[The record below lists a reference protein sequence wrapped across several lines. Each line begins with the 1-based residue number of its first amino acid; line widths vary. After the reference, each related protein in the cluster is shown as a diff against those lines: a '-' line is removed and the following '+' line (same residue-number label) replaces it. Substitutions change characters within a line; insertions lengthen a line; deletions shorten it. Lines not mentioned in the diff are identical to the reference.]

1 MEYMTV
7 KEAAQKWGIS
17 DRRVRLLCA
26 EGKIERL
33 ELKGNRYLIP
43 AALAK
48 PIDGRTVK
56 GMAHRKVSDILKS
69 EKPILSFEVFPPKT
83 GAGFET
89 VQKATD
95 AIAALH
101 PAFMSV
107 TYGAAGTTASYT
119 ETIAANIQHAHN
131 IPAVAHLTC
140 VGTQKKSIE
149 AYLTRL
155 RHDGV
160 ENILALRGDRPQ
172 DGGGYSDFAY
182 AKDLVQTIADFGGF
196 CIGCACYP
204 EGHPESGSWQK
215 DIAFLK
221 EKVDAGC
228 SFMTSQM
235 FFDNDIF
242 YNFAFKAKDK
252 GISIPIIPG
261 IMPVVAASQIK
272 RICSISGTSLP
283 PRFLRIVDKFGD
295 NPLAMEQAG
304 IAYATEQIIDLF
316 ANGVNAVHVYSMNR
330 PAIARA
336 IYDNLSEILK

>member
-1 MEYMTV
+1 MQYMTV

-26 EGKIERL
+26 EGKIDRL

-56 GMAHRKVSDILKS
+56 GMIHRKVSDILQTK
-69 EKPILSFEVFPPKT
+69 KPVLSFEVFPPKT
-83 GAGFET
+83 GAAFES
-89 VQKATD
+89 VQAATD

-107 TYGAAGTTASYT
+107 TYGAAGTTVGYT
-119 ETIAANIQHAHN
+119 ESIAANIQRSHN

-140 VGTQKKSIE
+140 VGTERESVQ

-155 RHDGV
+155 RRDGV
-160 ENILALRGDRPQ
+160 ENILALRGDRPKE
-172 DGGGYSDFAY
+172 GGGFHDFAY
-182 AKDLVQTIADFGGF
+182 AKDLVRVVSDFGGF

-204 EGHPESGSWQK
+204 AGHPESGTWQK
-215 DIAFLK
+215 DLDYLK
-221 EKVDAGC
+221 DKVDAGC
-228 SFMTSQM
+228 DFMTTQM

-242 YNFAFKAKDK
+242 YNFAFKAKDR
-252 GISIPIIPG
+252 GIQIPIIPG
-261 IMPVVAASQIK
+261 IMPVVTASQIK

-295 NPLAMEQAG
+295 NPHAMEQAG
-304 IAYATEQIIDLF
+304 IAYATEQIIDLY
-316 ANGVNAVHVYSMNR
+316 ANGVKAVHVYSMNR
-330 PAIARA
+330 PSIARA
-336 IYDNLSEILK
+336 IYNNLSEILK